1 MARRINRGEI
11 WLVDLGLAAKM
22 RPALILSVE
31 FRDDERAVHTYV
43 ARTTSLRGGRFE
55 VPHTGALFKPG
66 AFDAQN
72 LGTVPEAKLIKLLTR
87 LNDHTLEQVEA
98 AVARWLDIKHR

>member
-1 MARRINRGEI
+1 
-11 WLVDLGLAAKM
+11 
-22 RPALILSVE
+22 
-31 FRDDERAVHTYV
+31 
-43 ARTTSLRGGRFE
+43 